1 MNWSQMRTDNQPLS
15 PAQLQQLL
23 SEYQLG
29 GQQRP
34 RGWYPPPEE
43 VEPAL
48 RTCEQLNFVLTNFR
62 LSINYSN
69 YYANT
74 FAKLFKIDMNF
85 PCALFVDNLKFRFY

>member
-1 MNWSQMRTDNQPLS
+1 MEWNEMRTDNQALS

-29 GQQRP
+29 GKQRP

-48 RTCEQLNFVLTNFR
+48 RTCESSF
-62 LSINYSN
+62 SIQ
-69 YYANT
+69 YYI
-74 FAKLFKIDMNF
+74 K
-85 PCALFVDNLKFRFY
+85 

>member
-1 MNWSQMRTDNQPLS
+1 MRTDNQALS

-29 GQQRP
+29 GKQRP

-48 RTCEQLNFVLTNFR
+48 RTCKPVKLLSACFYGTHVLIFLNCFMVYSQLTE
-62 LSINYSN
+62 S
-69 YYANT
+69 
-74 FAKLFKIDMNF
+74 
-85 PCALFVDNLKFRFY
+85 

>member
-1 MNWSQMRTDNQPLS
+1 MEWNEMRTDNQALS

-29 GQQRP
+29 GKQRP

-48 RTCEQLNFVLTNFR
+48 RTCKSVKL
-62 LSINYSN
+62 LS
-69 YYANT
+69 AT
-74 FAKLFKIDMNF
+74 
-85 PCALFVDNLKFRFY
+85 